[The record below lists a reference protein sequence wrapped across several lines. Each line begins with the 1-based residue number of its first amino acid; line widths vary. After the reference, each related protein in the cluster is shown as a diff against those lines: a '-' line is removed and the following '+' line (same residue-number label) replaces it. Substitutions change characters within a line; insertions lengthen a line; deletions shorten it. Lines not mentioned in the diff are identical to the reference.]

1 MFNPDEYIKKVMTRM
16 HGEQAIE
23 GKMGPMNFYERIE
36 LLCAY
41 MRFSL
46 GDNCPYN
53 WTRLAKGFVPIQ
65 EAKQN
70 TSNIF
75 DSFNVYGVKEESER
89 LENFMDSVINS
100 NRELFRMTDDLQHTY
115 FEMYTLRHRMDNFDI
130 ISKEDKP
137 IRLHFQSTARKVHPY
152 KNGKGYLIVFEIKH
166 AMISDITADEN
177 GRLINKGRRWTEEF
191 KMLLN
196 NTENGVRIMY
206 ILPKNRIVWGYQ
218 DREFYN
224 GNIDSWI
231 QSECSGVIREM
242 MSVSSFIPMAKYYK
256 LDKFDTTSTLN
267 ESFNAARFVTD
278 RTDLG
283 LTFARQE
290 NNAFAFV
297 LNSNVLAVLG
307 KHKGT
312 KGVLNYQ
319 YDKTGVK
326 FLPKDAF
333 GGMSTL
339 VDLTE
344 LYEAA
349 VLTKL
354 FRFYDPHVFSRYA
367 KEMRELVN
375 INKWNIKGVSQSYGQ
390 YEPSVVHKQKKRQ
403 YSYVEYLMKFFG
415 HSERI
420 LKIVL
425 SAWSAVESSIEDEE
439 GRVYDNTYVPATF
452 LADTVSALKSIKSR
466 TVRNAIREHF
476 RNHPEMDD
484 IKLIH
489 DYVSAEAQKIAS
501 ANVDLTKGKYYERF
515 NGHKIEFIKEDG
527 SKDYVTMVCAP
538 ETHELI
544 KWGTSYNICIGLEYY
559 RNAAKNNEVILVAF
573 ERSGDLDYDRKY
585 IGFAEI
591 RPNSQYKEN
600 LEEKDFEG
608 DPADVWNKQ
617 IEFKLSQLLGH
628 SNRILPDIER
638 NAITEFL
645 KNELNVEL
653 ENGYW

>member
-1 MFNPDEYIKKVMTRM
+1 MFNPDEYIRKVMTRM

-41 MRFSL
+41 MSHQL
-46 GDNCPYN
+46 TEGHPYN
-53 WTRLAKGFVPIQ
+53 WTRLAKGFVS
-65 EAKQN
+65 N

-75 DSFNVYGVKEESER
+75 DSFSGYEVSLVMEG
-89 LENFMDSVINS
+89 LENAMDKVINS

-115 FEMYTLRHRMDNFDI
+115 FEMYTLRHRMDDLDN
-130 ISKEDKP
+130 ISKTDKP
-137 IRLHFQSTARKVHPY
+137 TRLHFQSAVRKVHPY
-152 KNGKGYLIVFEIKH
+152 KNGKGYLVVFEIKH
-166 AMISDITADEN
+166 AMISDITANEN
-177 GRLINKGRRWTEEF
+177 GRLINKGRRWTEKF
-191 KMLLN
+191 KMMLN
-196 NTENGVRIMY
+196 NTENGVRVMY
-206 ILPKNRIVWGYQ
+206 VLPKNKIVWGYQ
-218 DREFYN
+218 DYSFYKS
-224 GNIDSWI
+224 NIGSWI
-231 QSECSGVIREM
+231 HTESSDAIREI

-256 LDKFDTTSTLN
+256 LDKFDTTLILN
-267 ESFNAARFVTD
+267 DSFNAAKFVTD
-278 RTDLG
+278 RADLG
-283 LTFARQE
+283 YTFKKQE
-290 NNAFAFV
+290 DNAFEFV
-297 LNSNVLAVLG
+297 LNSSVMAVLG

-319 YDKTGVK
+319 YDKTGAK

-333 GGMSTL
+333 AGMSTL

-349 VLTKL
+349 MLTKL
-354 FRFYDPHVFSRYA
+354 FRSYDPHVFSRYA

-390 YEPSVVHKQKKRQ
+390 YGPSTLHGQRKLQ
-403 YSYVEYLMKFFG
+403 YSQMEYIMKFFG

-420 LKIVL
+420 LKIAL
-425 SAWSAVESSIEDEE
+425 SAWSMVEAYAEDQE
-439 GRVYDNTYVPATF
+439 GRVYDNTYTPVTF
-452 LADTVSALKSIKSR
+452 LKDTVSALKSIKSR

-476 RNHPEMDD
+476 RNHPEMND

-527 SKDYVTMVCAP
+527 SKDHVTMVCAP